1 VRSATTLSEP
11 RAAAAALLGQR
22 RLRGRRFT
30 EAYSDAVDAWVG
42 ALLPAARGRVA
53 LVAVGG
59 YGRRELAPGS
69 DLDLVLVHDGVRGI
83 GDVAERL
90 WYAVWDAGLQLDHS
104 VRTAGECVRL
114 AETDLRVALGLLT
127 ARCVAG
133 DAALAGGLVA
143 SVRERWAARS
153 DRSLGGLRD
162 AMERRWAQHGEL
174 AFLLEPDVKLSRG
187 GLRDVEALYAA
198 ALAAPVAAAIL
209 DDPGL
214 EAAADELLSVRVAL
228 HAATGKRGDRLG
240 LEEQD
245 LVARRLG
252 LADAE
257 ELLPQVAAAA
267 RRVQWTTDQ
276 VWRRIESWRSGP
288 RRGSLA
294 RPLGPGVAVVDDEL
308 VLDATALPGED
319 PALPF
324 RLAAAAA
331 RTGLPVAQAAL
342 VRLENESV
350 SPPEPWP
357 AATRDALVDLLGCG
371 HAAVPLLETLD
382 HIGVLG
388 RYVREWAA
396 VRSRPQRNTYHRFT
410 VDRHL
415 FEAAAEAAA
424 SVRAVARPD
433 LLLLGAWLHDIGK
446 GFPGDHTE
454 VGARL
459 VAGIGARLG
468 LGAADVAVLVRLVE
482 NHLLLAEAAT
492 RRDLDDPATVD
503 AVLARVPDVMEL
515 ELLAAL
521 TRADSVATGPAAW
534 SAWKA
539 GLVDSLVARVAER
552 LAGRT
557 PEAVSLPT
565 GAHRALMAGRALR
578 VVPDEARVTVVAP
591 DRPGLL
597 AVVAGVLALH
607 RLPVRAANGA
617 TEDGMA
623 VQVFDVEP
631 SVVPRWPDVE
641 AALAVALDDPASV
654 EVRLASRS
662 RAERLPRR
670 PGAATPP
677 ASRVLVDNDSTGRA
691 TIVEVRSPD
700 SVGLLARLAGAIA
713 RADGDIG
720 VVRVLTFGHEVVD
733 TFYVTDR
740 RTGAKVTDVD
750 RLERAVLA
758 ALVG

>member
-1 VRSATTLSEP
+1 M
-11 RAAAAALLGQR
+11 
-22 RLRGRRFT
+22 
-30 EAYSDAVDAWVG
+30 
-42 ALLPAARGRVA
+42 
-53 LVAVGG
+53 AVGG

-69 DLDLVLVHDGVRGI
+69 DLDLVLVHAGVRS
-83 GDVAERL
+83 VAEVAEPV

-104 VRTAGECVRL
+104 VRTVDECVRL

-133 DAALAGGLVA
+133 DGGLVA
-143 SVRERWAARS
+143 EVVERVRERWGARS
-153 DRSLGGLRD
+153 TVRLAELRD
-162 AMERRWAQHGEL
+162 AMERRWEQHGEL

-198 ALAAPVAAAIL
+198 ALAAPVALPIL
-209 DDPGL
+209 DDASL
-214 EAAADELLSVRVAL
+214 EAAVDELLSVRVAL
-228 HAATGKRGDRLG
+228 HAVTGRRGDRLG

-276 VWRRIESWRSGP
+276 VWRRIASWQAGP

-294 RPLGPGVAVVDDEL
+294 RPLGPGVALVDDEL
-308 VLDATALPGED
+308 VLDGTVLPAD
-319 PALPF
+319 DSALPF

-331 RTGLPVAQAAL
+331 RTGLPVAQSAL

-350 SPPEPWP
+350 APPEPWP
-357 AATRDALVDLLGCG
+357 TATRDALVDLLGCG

-382 HIGVLG
+382 HIGVFG

-424 SVRAVARPD
+424 SVRSVARPD

-446 GFPGDHTE
+446 GFPGDHTP

-459 VAGIGARLG
+459 VADIGARLG
-468 LGAADVAVLVRLVE
+468 LCPSDVAVLVRLVE

-503 AVLARVPDVMEL
+503 AVLARVPSLLEL
-515 ELLAAL
+515 DLLAAL
-521 TRADSVATGPAAW
+521 TRADSLATGPAAW

-539 GLVDSLVARVAER
+539 GLVDELVARTSSR
-552 LAGRT
+552 LSGG
-557 PEAVSLPT
+557 AVPSVPLVT
-565 GAHRALMAGRALR
+565 DAHRSLFAARALR
-578 VVPDEARVTVVAP
+578 VLADGARVTVVAP

-597 AVVAGVLALH
+597 SVVAGVLALH

-631 SVVPRWPDVE
+631 SSSPQWAEVS
-641 AALAVALDDPASV
+641 AALAAALDDPASV
-654 EVRLASRS
+654 EVRLASRA
-662 RAERLPRR
+662 RASRLPQR

-677 ASRVLVDNDSTGRA
+677 ASRVLLDNDSTDRA
-691 TIVEVRSPD
+691 TIVEVRSAD
-700 SVGLLARLAGAIA
+700 SVGLLARVAGAIA
-713 RADGDIG
+713 RCDGDIG

-740 RTGAKVTDVD
+740 RTGAKVTDTE
-750 RLERAVLA
+750 RLERAILA
-758 ALVG
+758 ALVP

>member
-1 VRSATTLSEP
+1 VRS
-11 RAAAAALLGQR
+11 
-22 RLRGRRFT
+22 
-30 EAYSDAVDAWVG
+30 
-42 ALLPAARGRVA
+42 PA
-53 LVAVGG
+53 
-59 YGRRELAPGS
+59 
-69 DLDLVLVHDGVRGI
+69 D
-83 GDVAERL
+83 
-90 WYAVWDAGLQLDHS
+90 
-104 VRTAGECVRL
+104 CVRL

-133 DAALAGGLVA
+133 DVALADGVV
-143 SVRERWAARS
+143 SQVRERWAARPE
-153 DRSLGGLRD
+153 RSLDALRD
-162 AMERRWAQHGEL
+162 AMERRWDQHGEL
-174 AFLLEPDVKLSRG
+174 AFLLEPEVKLARG

-198 ALAAPVAAAIL
+198 ARAAPLAAPIL
-209 DDPGL
+209 DDPAL
-214 EAAADELLSVRVAL
+214 EAAADTLLAVRVAL
-228 HAATGKRGDRLG
+228 HACTGKRGDRLG
-240 LEEQD
+240 LDDQD
-245 LVARRLG
+245 AVARRLG

-257 ELLPQVAAAA
+257 ELLPHLAGAA

-276 VWRRIESWRSGP
+276 VWRRIASWRAGP

-294 RPLGPGVAVVDDEL
+294 RPLGPGVALVDDEL
-308 VLDATALPGED
+308 VLDGTVEPKD
-319 PALPF
+319 DSALPF

-342 VRLENESV
+342 VRLEHEAV
-350 SPPEPWP
+350 APPEPWP

-382 HIGVLG
+382 HVGVLG

-424 SVRAVARPD
+424 AVRTVARPD

-446 GFPGDHTE
+446 GFPGDHTS

-459 VAGIGARLG
+459 VADLGVRLG
-468 LGAADVAVLVRLVE
+468 LVAADVAVLVRLVE

-503 AVLARVPDVMEL
+503 AVLARVPSVAEL

-534 SAWKA
+534 SDWKA
-539 GLVDSLVARVAER
+539 RLVDDLVARVAAR
-552 LAGRT
+552 MAGRAHE
-557 PEAVSLPT
+557 PVPLPT
-565 GAHRALMAGRALR
+565 TAHRALMAPRAVRL
-578 VVPDEARVTVVAP
+578 VGEDARVTVVAP

-597 AVVAGVLALH
+597 AVVAGVLALQ

-631 SVVPRWPDVE
+631 SAPPRWADVE
-641 AALAVALDDPASV
+641 AALVAALADPASV

-677 ASRVLVDNDSTGRA
+677 ASRVLVDNATTSRA

-700 SVGLLARLAGAIA
+700 SPGLLARVAGAIA
-713 RADGDIG
+713 RADGDIV

-740 RTGAKVTDVD
+740 RTGAPVTDVE

-758 ALVG
+758 SLAG

>member
-1 VRSATTLSEP
+1 VA
-11 RAAAAALLGQR
+11 G
-22 RLRGRRFT
+22 
-30 EAYSDAVDAWVG
+30 
-42 ALLPAARGRVA
+42 LLPAGTRAA

-69 DLDLVLVHDGVRGI
+69 DLDLVLVHDGLR
-83 GDVAERL
+83 DVAAVAEPV
-90 WYAVWDAGLQLDHS
+90 WYAVWDAGLQLDHA
-104 VRTAGECVRL
+104 VRTAQECARL

-133 DAALAGGLVA
+133 DSSLVDGLVER
-143 SVRERWAARS
+143 VRARWAARPAQ
-153 DRSLGGLRD
+153 SLAALRE
-162 AMERRWAQHGEL
+162 AMERRWSQHGEL
-174 AFLLEPDVKLSRG
+174 AFLLEPDVKLARG

-198 ALAAPVAAAIL
+198 ALAAPVASPIL
-209 DDPGL
+209 DDPAL
-214 EAAADELLSVRVAL
+214 EAAADELLAVRVAL
-228 HAATGKRGDRLG
+228 HAVTGRRGDRLG

-257 ELLPQVAAAA
+257 ELLPHVAAAA

-276 VWRRIESWRSGP
+276 VWRRIASWQAGP

-294 RPLGPGVAVVDDEL
+294 RPLGAGVAVVDDEL
-308 VLDATALPGED
+308 VLDGAVAPGSD
-319 PALPF
+319 SALPF

-331 RTGLPVAQAAL
+331 RTGLPVAQSAL

-350 SPPEPWP
+350 APPEPWP

-382 HIGVLG
+382 HIGVFG

-396 VRSRPQRNTYHRFT
+396 VRSRPQRNSYHRFT

-424 SVRAVARPD
+424 SVRTVARPD

-446 GFPGDHTE
+446 GFPGDHTP

-459 VAGIGARLG
+459 VADIGRRLG
-468 LGAADVAVLVRLVE
+468 LAADDVAVLVRLVE

-492 RRDLDDPATVD
+492 RRDLDDPATID
-503 AVLARVPDVMEL
+503 AVRARVPSLLEL
-515 ELLAAL
+515 DLLAAL
-521 TRADSVATGPAAW
+521 TRADSIATGPAAW
-534 SAWKA
+534 SAWKSR
-539 GLVDSLVARVAER
+539 LVDELVARTAAR
-552 LAGRT
+552 LSGSVPASVPLVT
-557 PEAVSLPT
+557 P
-565 GAHRALMAGRALR
+565 AHRALFAGRVLR
-578 VVPDEARVTVVAP
+578 VVPEGSRVTVVAP

-597 AVVAGVLALH
+597 SVVAGVLALH

-631 SVVPRWPDVE
+631 SSAPRWDEVS
-641 AALAVALDDPASV
+641 AALAAALDDPASV
-654 EVRLASRS
+654 EVRLASRA
-662 RAERLPRR
+662 RASRLPQR
-670 PGAATPP
+670 PGAAVPP
-677 ASRVLVDNDSTGRA
+677 ASTVLVDNDSTGRA
-691 TIVEVRSPD
+691 TIVEVRSAD
-700 SVGLLARLAGAIA
+700 SVGLLARVAGAIA
-713 RADGDIG
+713 RCDGDIG

-740 RTGAKVTDVD
+740 RTGAKVTDTD